1 MNIGSYFYA
10 IFVSIVVFGLLIL
23 TTRFLANKSKNML
36 KGKYIQIIESLG
48 LGLNNRLHLIKIEDE
63 FFLIST
69 TNKNVEFLT
78 KVNLNEY
85 KQEDIKN
92 PISEI
97 IDFKT
102 VLKKY
107 VPNLNIAN
115 QTKKVTEPESVDML
129 NRKTQNS
136 DEIKNNNKIFKGNLE
151 KLKNLTNTINGQ
163 RSENEQKK
171 IY

>member
-1 MNIGSYFYA
+1 MDIGSYFYA

-23 TTRFLANKSKNML
+23 TTRFLLSKSKNML
-36 KGKYIQIIESLG
+36 KGKYIQIVESLS
-48 LGLNNRLHLIKIEDE
+48 LGVNNKIHLIKIEEE
-63 FFLIST
+63 FFLISA
-69 TNKNVEFLT
+69 TNKKIEFLT

-102 VLKKY
+102 ILKKY
-107 VPNLNIAN
+107 VPNLNVNN
-115 QTKKVTEPESVDML
+115 QAKKETEPESVDML
-129 NRKTQNS
+129 NRKNQNS
-136 DEIKNNNKIFKGNLE
+136 DEIKNNNMIFKGNLE
-151 KLKNLTNTINGQ
+151 KLRNLTNTINGQ